1 MIYRASLLE
10 KNIQNVKLNS
20 YYLSLFL
27 SCSQSSTL
35 TLTLKHTHT
44 HSRLVPNRK
53 RYSLVATMP
62 VFYNYWKTVWEVFFH
77 WKTLARLHC
86 VFFVC
91 LTLLHSKHWVCTA
104 ERWNKQYNVLR
115 KRRRERMLRYFSYI
129 LVCGHSA
136 TISVLYKSKLAIN
149 LVKLPSAIWSLLFL
163 SLPNKF
169 KTCKC
174 NEVGPGEVGWTRPE
188 TELSA
193 DLRRLRLPAL
203 KKHLDLA
210 SKKSDLQHHPTIETS
225 L

>member
-62 VFYNYWKTVWEVFFH
+62 VFYNYWKTVWEVFFIE
-77 WKTLARLHC
+77 KLLRGSIVC
-86 VFFVC
+86 FFVC

-136 TISVLYKSKLAIN
+136 TISVLFKSKLAIN
-149 LVKLPSAIWSLLFL
+149 LVKLPLATWSLLFSL
-163 SLPNKF
+163 S
-169 KTCKC
+169 
-174 NEVGPGEVGWTRPE
+174 
-188 TELSA
+188 SQQIQ
-193 DLRRLRLPAL
+193 
-203 KKHLDLA
+203 
-210 SKKSDLQHHPTIETS
+210 DLQM
-225 L
+225 